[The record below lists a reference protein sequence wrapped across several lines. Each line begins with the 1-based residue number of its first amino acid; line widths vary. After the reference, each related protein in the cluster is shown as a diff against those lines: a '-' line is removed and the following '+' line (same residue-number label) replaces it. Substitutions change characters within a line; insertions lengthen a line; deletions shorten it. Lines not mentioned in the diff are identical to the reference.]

1 MCTMSLMRYVLLM
14 LLRFTEQE
22 VRKWMEEYFDLFV
35 KLFNKSLLPNTIL
48 LSGQKGSGKAT
59 FAYHFT
65 NYLLSYYEKNKY
77 SFKNFEINS
86 ENKSYKDLCDNIHPN
101 FFLLENSN
109 NEENIKIDDVRNIK
123 KFLNKSTY
131 KSNIKIVLI
140 DNAEYL
146 NINSSNALLKSLEEP
161 NKNTFFFIIN
171 NNSKKILNT
180 VKSRSI
186 EFRFFFNKD
195 EKKSIFNKLSN
206 LYENN
211 FDADIID
218 DDFYLESAGNILKY
232 IKILNDNPIDNTKD
246 KISCISYLFDKY
258 KTKKDSQ
265 ILIFI
270 SFLIELFYKDLS
282 IKNNKKLNVYFYNKI
297 KILNQINNLKK
308 FNLDKNSLFISLQGI
323 LKNET

>member
-1 MCTMSLMRYVLLM
+1 MKSSPVNFEIVSPKQQLYL
-14 LLRFTEQE
+14 FGYQ
-22 VRKWMEEYFDLFV
+22 KYFDLFV

-101 FFLLENSN
+101 FFLLENSD

-232 IKILNDNPIDNTKD
+232 IKILNDNAINNTKD

-282 IKNNKKLNVYFYNKI
+282 IKNNKKLNVYFYNKL

>member
-1 MCTMSLMRYVLLM
+1 MKSSPVNFEIVSPKQQLYL
-14 LLRFTEQE
+14 FGYQ
-22 VRKWMEEYFDLFV
+22 KYFDLFV

-101 FFLLENSN
+101 FFLLENSD
-109 NEENIKIDDVRNIK
+109 NEEHIKIDDVRNIK

-195 EKKSIFNKLSN
+195 EIKSIFNKLSN

-232 IKILNDNPIDNTKD
+232 IKILNDNAINNTKD

-282 IKNNKKLNVYFYNKI
+282 IKNNKKLNVYFYNKL
-297 KILNQINNLKK
+297 KILNQINNLRK

>member
-1 MCTMSLMRYVLLM
+1 MKSSPVNFEIVSPKQQLYL
-14 LLRFTEQE
+14 FGYQ
-22 VRKWMEEYFDLFV
+22 KYFDLFV

-101 FFLLENSN
+101 FFLLENSD

-171 NNSKKILNT
+171 NNSRKILNT

-211 FDADIID
+211 FDADIND

-232 IKILNDNPIDNTKD
+232 IKILNDNAINNTKD

-282 IKNNKKLNVYFYNKI
+282 IKNNKKLNVYFYNKL
-297 KILNQINNLKK
+297 KILNQINNLRK